1 MRAIRYQLHSAKL
14 PVHRDLAGFE
24 FDHSK
29 VDQGLIKNLA
39 TLSFAQEAHNV
50 VFISGTGTGK
60 THLATALD
68 VAGIAQQSNRVRFY
82 STLDLVNLL
91 EQEKAADK
99 AGKLAFALMR
109 MDLVILDELG
119 YLPFSLEGGAL
130 LLHLLSKLYEHTIV
144 VITTNL
150 TFGEWASVFGCEDD
164 HGADGSVHAPLS
176 YCGDRQRVLS
186 VPPQHGQSEVRHQSK
201 VTNQA
206 IKRLGPGGADLTA
219 AQRGNPLRATP
230 YAASHAGCE

>member
-1 MRAIRYQLHSAKL
+1 MHSAKL

-91 EQEKAADK
+91 EQEKAAGK

-119 YLPFSLEGGAL
+119 YLPFSLAGGAL

-144 VITTNL
+144 VITINL

-164 HGADGSVHAPLS
+164 HGADGSAHAPLS
-176 YCGDRQRVLS
+176 YRGDRQQVLS
-186 VPPQHGQSEVRHQSK
+186 VPPQHGHSEVPHQSK